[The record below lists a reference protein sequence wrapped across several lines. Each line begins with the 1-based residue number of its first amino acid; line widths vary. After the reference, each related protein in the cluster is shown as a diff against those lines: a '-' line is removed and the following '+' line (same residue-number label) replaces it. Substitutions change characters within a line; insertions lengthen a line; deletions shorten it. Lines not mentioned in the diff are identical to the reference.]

1 MNILWVSSEAV
12 PYAKTGGL
20 ADVSGALPEALAAR
34 GHQVDVVM
42 PWYPQV
48 TGKKNL
54 DPDAFTYSDPLGVPF
69 GETTEWARIRTLS
82 INSNLRF
89 HFIEFDRFFDRPR
102 LYDWGGV
109 EYGDNAQRFIFFSRA
124 AMQSVFALN
133 LYPDVIHA
141 NDWHAA
147 LCCVYLRSDAYAR
160 DPHFANARSILTIH
174 NIGYQGVFGKENLY
188 WTGLGW
194 GYFHYNCLEY
204 YDQLNFLKAGV
215 MTAHMVNAVS
225 PTYACEILS
234 PEYGFGLDSAL
245 RSCVSSGRLRGILNG
260 IDVTEWNPEQDP
272 FLPAVYS
279 AEDPAGK
286 AVCREELQKYFHLP
300 VKKDVPLFAT
310 ISRLAYQKGL
320 DVLASSLTGL
330 LESGAN
336 LQFVLV
342 GSGDAGL
349 ENWFHHLQSRFPGKF
364 AFFCGYAPDSISH
377 LVEAGA
383 DIFVMPSRYEP
394 CGLNQMYSMRYG
406 TLPLVRGTGGLADTV
421 TNFNYSNEDTATG
434 FVFYDL
440 NADSLANTMR
450 WAAEVRQKESAAFA
464 GMIRNAMKKDLSWNN
479 TASQY
484 EQMYRDA
491 HR

>member
-34 GHQVDVVM
+34 GHQVDVVL

-48 TGKKNL
+48 TGKLNL
-54 DPDAFTYSDPLGVPF
+54 EQEFTYSDPLGVPF

-82 INSNLRF
+82 ISRNLRF

-102 LYDWGGV
+102 LYDWDGV

-124 AMQSVFALN
+124 AMQTVIALD
-133 LYPDVIHA
+133 LHPDVIHA

-147 LCCVYLRSDAYAR
+147 LCCVYLRSDFYAR
-160 DPHFANARSILTIH
+160 DPHFSNARSVLTIH

-194 GYFHYNCLEY
+194 GYFHFNCLEY

-215 MTAHMVNAVS
+215 LTAHMVNAVS

-234 PEYGFGLDSAL
+234 PEYGFSLDPAL
-245 RSCVSSGRLRGILNG
+245 RCCVSAGRLRGILNG
-260 IDVTEWNPEQDP
+260 IDVAEWDPEHDKL
-272 FLPAVYS
+272 LPTTFTADDLS
-279 AEDPAGK
+279 GK
-286 AVCREELQKYFHLP
+286 AVCKAALQKHFSLP
-300 VKKDVPLFAT
+300 VRADVPLFAT

-320 DVLASSLTGL
+320 DVMAAAVTKL
-330 LESGAN
+330 LENGADI
-336 LQFVLV
+336 QCVVV
-342 GSGDAGL
+342 GAGDSGL
-349 ENWFHHLQSRFPGKF
+349 ENWFRSVQDRFPGKF
-364 AFFCGYAPDSISH
+364 AFFCGYAPDKVSH

-421 TNFNYSNEDTATG
+421 TSFKYTNTDTATG

-440 NADSLANTMR
+440 NSEALANTMR
-450 WAAEVRQKESAAFA
+450 WAAEVRQSEPEAFTA
-464 GMIRNAMKKDLSWNN
+464 MIRNAMRKDLSWNN

-484 EQMYRDA
+484 EQMYKDA